1 MTDNIEE
8 CLKKFIFHVD
18 NLGKEDEPG
27 GDGFWREFK
36 ELREIQIANKSEN
49 KYPSEEGKKECNIK
63 KNRYKDILPYDYHRV
78 VLSKQDGAEGSDYIN
93 ASFIKDVNGKNGYIA
108 SQGPLPHTV
117 NDFWRMLWEYKVEI
131 VFMVCREEESG
142 RPKCERYWDTEGEA
156 KMFGQ
161 LEVTVESEKVLFPDF
176 VERILRVNCG
186 GEKHVVKQFHYTG
199 WPDHGVPHHSREIY
213 KMVGKMREARRLLEI
228 PIVIHCSAG
237 CGRTGTI
244 CAVDYAWT
252 MLDQNKVSHGFSLYE
267 VIKHI
272 RQQRQSMVQTPDQY
286 EFAHLV
292 VQSLCEDWINLFQ
305 EHDYCN
311 TDLLAP
317 APDDDEKTSKL
328 QHSTPSP
335 PSTPSTPTH
344 TEGPRRPH
352 PLPRPTLEARDG
364 GDKYENVVI
373 RAPSVKGP
381 KKPLRAVSDS
391 GQAYENQKPSGVSK
405 TTSAPLPLKQTSPMT
420 LNKQPR
426 SQAPVAPT
434 AGPSSSGNTTLPR
447 AGHSTIIDT
456 GTKIATKK
464 TFAPPPPKNQVNAH
478 KAGVL
483 NFGQVGGQTPVPVTS
498 TKKPGEVT
506 NGQSDMYGEVLKN
519 PTTGKLGSYPDV
531 SRTGLEQGKKKRGG
545 AVKKAMH
552 KAEPVQNYEN
562 FPVPG
567 SHKDAY
573 ENFPPLITQEHATT
587 GPESPTYDFAPEL
600 PSRGY
605 EKEEAITT
613 LSPPPASG
621 FGTVSALGG
630 AVPSARSRLD
640 SSGAAAAASA
650 SSRTIETTSSS
661 SPMTRS
667 VASSMDSV
675 YSEISNV
682 QESPRRT
689 EGPSVSRAPPG
700 NHQQLQFQNHNSA
713 GTNSRN
719 PFGVMKDIF
728 HIRNQRPAVQ
738 VVQGIPGVY
747 RFRGQ
752 DVGFDHRPQKPK
764 GKKEEPR
771 YWKTY
776 M

>member
-317 APDDDEKTSKL
+317 APDDDEIYYNTPGQLSK
-328 QHSTPSP
+328 
-335 PSTPSTPTH
+335 
-344 TEGPRRPH
+344 
-352 PLPRPTLEARDG
+352 
-364 GDKYENVVI
+364 
-373 RAPSVKGP
+373 
-381 KKPLRAVSDS
+381 
-391 GQAYENQKPSGVSK
+391 
-405 TTSAPLPLKQTSPMT
+405 
-420 LNKQPR
+420 
-426 SQAPVAPT
+426 
-434 AGPSSSGNTTLPR
+434 
-447 AGHSTIIDT
+447 
-456 GTKIATKK
+456 
-464 TFAPPPPKNQVNAH
+464 
-478 KAGVL
+478 
-483 NFGQVGGQTPVPVTS
+483 
-498 TKKPGEVT
+498 
-506 NGQSDMYGEVLKN
+506 
-519 PTTGKLGSYPDV
+519 
-531 SRTGLEQGKKKRGG
+531 
-545 AVKKAMH
+545 
-552 KAEPVQNYEN
+552 
-562 FPVPG
+562 
-567 SHKDAY
+567 
-573 ENFPPLITQEHATT
+573 HATT